1 MFSKN
6 DRTSEGT
13 ATTGQV
19 SQGSNKA
26 SVILP
31 DLEVIGDLKSAGDIQ
46 VDGRVTGDIRSRS
59 VVVSSG
65 ANVEGSIYAQTVQ
78 ISGRVK
84 GQIEAPKVAIFRS
97 AEVIGDVLHET
108 LEIESGAQFQGAC
121 RRLEVSTSALG
132 EVKSTPKPAA

>member
-6 DRTSEGT
+6 EKAPEPLATSAPSPRG
-13 ATTGQV
+13 GD
-19 SQGSNKA
+19 KA
-26 SVILP
+26 SVISS
-31 DLEVIGDLKSAGDIQ
+31 DLEVIGDLKSAGDVQI
-46 VDGRVTGDIRSRS
+46 DGRVSGDIRSRS
-59 VVVSSG
+59 VVVSPG
-65 ANVEGSIYAQTVQ
+65 ADIDGSIYAQSVQ

-121 RRLEVSTSALG
+121 RRLEPGAGQLKT
-132 EVKSTPKPAA
+132 TPKPAA